1 MPQRNASFAACFS
14 AQNPPLPGCG
24 VGKALLE
31 TRPIERRMHLACAP
45 VGMCPARGMKRVKDS
60 GRDDVS
66 EPVSISQG
74 IAGRYAQ
81 ALFELAKEATEDE
94 KPLVAL
100 LQPGWNASD
109 GLERARRFVDAYMV
123 YWDTHHAVLRARNLK
138 AEEGN
143 RHFRAV
149 RTEANLFVMDAL
161 QAMVTEGVAAKRLPE
176 SLDPFT
182 TAAAVVAMCER
193 LLAFQPEMARRGA
206 NRDAIRSTLATLI
219 YGALTGH

>member
-1 MPQRNASFAACFS
+1 LRGVDSAGEVGAA
-14 AQNPPLPGCG
+14 PGA
-24 VGKALLE
+24 VGQYVEDGEEAILE
-31 TRPIERRMHLACAP
+31 L
-45 VGMCPARGMKRVKDS
+45 S
-60 GRDDVS
+60 
-66 EPVSISQG
+66 
-74 IAGRYAQ
+74 
-81 ALFELAKEATEDE
+81 KEATEDE

-100 LQPGWNASD
+100 LQPGWTGSD
-109 GLERARRFVDAYMV
+109 GLERAGKFVDAYML

-149 RTEANLFVMDAL
+149 RTEANLLVMDAL
-161 QAMVTEGVAAKRLPE
+161 QAMVSEGVAAKRLPE

-193 LLAFQPEMARRGA
+193 LLAFQPEMAKRGA
-206 NRDAIRSTLATLI
+206 NRDAIRNTLATLV

>member
-1 MPQRNASFAACFS
+1 MSDDVFAADGRVIGS
-14 AQNPPLPGCG
+14 R
-24 VGKALLE
+24 ALA
-31 TRPIERRMHLACAP
+31 TRRKLLDATAKLLQE
-45 VGMCPARGMKRVKDS
+45 
-60 GRDDVS
+60 
-66 EPVSISQG
+66 QG
-74 IAGRYAQ
+74 ILDLRVVDISRDVGSSPATFYQYFNDVDEAI
-81 ALFELAKEATEDE
+81 LELAKEATDDE

-100 LQPGWNASD
+100 LQPGWDASD
-109 GLERARRFVDAYMV
+109 GLERAGRFVDAYIV

-149 RTEANLFVMDAL
+149 RTEANLLVMDAL
-161 QAMVTEGVAAKRLPE
+161 QAMVSEGVAAKRLPE

-193 LLAFQPEMARRGA
+193 LLAFQPEMAKRGA
-206 NRDAIRSTLATLI
+206 NREAIRNTLATLL

>member
-1 MPQRNASFAACFS
+1 MS
-14 AQNPPLPGCG
+14 
-24 VGKALLE
+24 
-31 TRPIERRMHLACAP
+31 
-45 VGMCPARGMKRVKDS
+45 
-60 GRDDVS
+60 DDVFAVDGRVIGS
-66 EPVSISQG
+66 RALATRRKLLDATAKLLQEQG
-74 IAGRYAQ
+74 ILDLRVVDISRDIGSSPATFYQYFNDVDEAI
-81 ALFELAKEATEDE
+81 LELAKEATEDE

-100 LQPGWNASD
+100 LQPGWNEAD

-123 YWDTHHAVLRARNLK
+123 YWDAHHAVLRARNLK

-149 RTEANLFVMDAL
+149 RTEANLLVMEAL
-161 QAMVTEGVAAKRLPE
+161 QAMVAEGVAAKRLPN

-193 LLAFQPEMARRGA
+193 LLAFQPEMAKRGA
-206 NRDAIRSTLATLI
+206 NRDAIRNTLATLL

>member
-1 MPQRNASFAACFS
+1 MSDDVFAADGRVIGS
-14 AQNPPLPGCG
+14 R
-24 VGKALLE
+24 ALV
-31 TRPIERRMHLACAP
+31 TRRKLLDATAKLLQE
-45 VGMCPARGMKRVKDS
+45 
-60 GRDDVS
+60 
-66 EPVSISQG
+66 QG
-74 IAGRYAQ
+74 ILDLRVVDISRDVGSSPATFYQYFNDVDEAI
-81 ALFELAKEATEDE
+81 LELAKEATDDE

-109 GLERARRFVDAYMV
+109 GLERARQFVDAYMA

-149 RTEANLFVMDAL
+149 RTEANLLVMDAL
-161 QAMVTEGVAAKRLPE
+161 QAMVTEGVAATRLPE

-193 LLAFQPEMARRGA
+193 LLAFQPEMAKRGA
-206 NRDAIRSTLATLI
+206 NRDAIRNTLATLLF
-219 YGALTGH
+219 GALTGH

>member
-1 MPQRNASFAACFS
+1 MGRQSLEKERIRDPKKRQAWA
-14 AQNPPLPGCG
+14 
-24 VGKALLE
+24 KALYPLLQE
-31 TRPIERRMHLACAP
+31 
-45 VGMCPARGMKRVKDS
+45 
-60 GRDDVS
+60 
-66 EPVSISQG
+66 QG
-74 IAGRYAQ
+74 ILDLRVVDISRDVGSSPATFYQYFNDVDEAI
-81 ALFELAKEATEDE
+81 LELAKEATDDE

-100 LQPGWNASD
+100 LQPGWDASD
-109 GLERARRFVDAYMV
+109 GLERAGRFVDAYIV

-149 RTEANLFVMDAL
+149 RTEANLLVMDAL
-161 QAMVTEGVAAKRLPE
+161 QAMVSEGVAAKRLPE

-193 LLAFQPEMARRGA
+193 LLAFQPEMAKRGA
-206 NRDAIRSTLATLI
+206 NREAIRNTLATLL